1 MPINDIIAEQ
11 AGTMATASEAAR
23 GGADSSTSSETG
35 AQQSQPAAQGRGPT
49 LTLNGVTYDRDDM
62 VFAMMAAQTVLL
74 VLLVMRL

>member
-11 AGTMATASEAAR
+11 GGTMATASEAAR
-23 GGADSSTSSETG
+23 GGDNSSSPSSSDAG
-35 AQQSQPAAQGRGPT
+35 ARQSQPAARGPT

-62 VFAMMAAQTVLL
+62 VFAMMAAQTILL

>member
-11 AGTMATASEAAR
+11 GGTMATASEAAR
-23 GGADSSTSSETG
+23 GGDNSSSSSDAGTR
-35 AQQSQPAAQGRGPT
+35 QSQPAARGPT

-62 VFAMMAAQTVLL
+62 VFAMMAAQTILL